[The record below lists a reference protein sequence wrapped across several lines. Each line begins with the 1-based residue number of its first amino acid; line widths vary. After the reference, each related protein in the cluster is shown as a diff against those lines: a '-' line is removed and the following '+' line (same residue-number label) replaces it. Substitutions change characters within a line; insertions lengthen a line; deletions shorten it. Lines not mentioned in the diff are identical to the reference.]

1 MVGAYPLSAPTIARK
16 EAARMAREANEKRK
30 TRQVA
35 ATRVQ
40 LTAEAEVDPLPDK
53 PFRQPKIVTSVDVT
67 PLRGSRSGACT
78 SLDSPYAKE
87 HHPHRFSGQVLCDV
101 SSIIT

>member
-1 MVGAYPLSAPTIARK
+1 MVDVYSLTAPTIARK

-40 LTAEAEVDPLPDK
+40 VTAEAEVDPLPDK
-53 PFRQPKIVTSVDVT
+53 PFWQPEIMASVDVT
-67 PLRGSRSGACT
+67 PLRGRRSRST
-78 SLDSPYAKE
+78 I
-87 HHPHRFSGQVLCDV
+87 QVSYEGCNK
-101 SSIIT
+101 